1 MKVTMMS
8 VGIALLFSTYTR
20 ASSEQTTELAT
31 KVIKMRESVEEVSNN
46 LEMTKADF
54 ETKLKSLGLT
64 IVELENNIKREEL
77 KLKEIN
83 RAQEDVATKLKE
95 SNSGT
100 LSLTPALKEAITLI
114 RESISES
121 IPFKKSERLA
131 ALSELEGKLDRGDLS
146 ETKVTTNLWQL
157 VEDELRLTKENA
169 IYQQT
174 IELDGSEHLADV
186 VKIGTFALYFKTK
199 GGKIGIARKIGAH
212 YSYETFSSQKDK
224 ELVGELFDSLKK
236 QIRMG
241 VFTLP
246 SLKVATVSTEEQKS

>member
-1 MKVTMMS
+1 MKVTAMS
-8 VGIALLFSTYTR
+8 VGIALLLCFSTY
-20 ASSEQTTELAT
+20 AQSEQTAELAS
-31 KVIKMRESVEEVSNN
+31 KVIQMRESVEEVSTK

-77 KLKEIN
+77 KLKEIT
-83 RAQEDVATKLKE
+83 RAQEDISTKLKE
-95 SNSGT
+95 SNTDALG
-100 LSLTPALKEAITLI
+100 LTPELLSSFGIL
-114 RESISES
+114 RESIEQS
-121 IPFKKSERLA
+121 IPFKKPERLA
-131 ALSELEGKLDRGDLS
+131 ALDELRGKLERAELS
-146 ETKVTTNLWQL
+146 EIKVATNLWQL

-174 IELDGSEHLADV
+174 IEIDASEHLADV
-186 VKIGTFALYFKTK
+186 IKIGTFALYFKTK
-199 GGKIGIARKIGAH
+199 GGKLGIARRIGNQ
-212 YSYETFSSQKDK
+212 YQFETLTSTQDK

-246 SLKVATVSTEEQKS
+246 AIKIAKNNEEQKS